1 MTGSVGRRSPLVALL
16 SANITSQ
23 TVRTTDPVMVRLLAD
38 EETGQPVRIPLV
50 EGQSARG
57 LRTAISRAAGN
68 RGMSV
73 ETVAGKGFVGMKKVD
88 QPRHRQRGSNRRLAP
103 VRDGRGERA
112 STTDSRWRSSCRRQ
126 TISASSL
133 SRSSSRSAHLIP
145 NTPSSPVSER
155 PDSRK
160 EATSAG
166 PSRSDNVAIG
176 CARRLRAG
184 RYEKVSP
191 EPTLASPRDFSA

>member
-23 TVRTTDPVMVRLLAD
+23 TVRTTDPVMVRLLAE

-88 QPRHRQRGSNRRLAP
+88 QPRQAKRQQPAP
-103 VRDGRGERA
+103 GAGQGRSGERA
-112 STTDSRWRSSCRRQ
+112 STTDRRWRSSCRRQ

-184 RYEKVSP
+184 RYE
-191 EPTLASPRDFSA
+191 